1 MNKYILGIDIGG
13 TKCAVL
19 LGNAEGDADRMILDK
34 LRFETRC
41 ERGWKAV
48 TDELMQGIETVISR
62 NSLTAGD
69 ILALGISCGGP
80 LDSRRG
86 VILSPPNLSDWDGV
100 PIVEMTEKRFGIK
113 AYLQNDANA
122 CALAEW
128 KFGAGKGMKN
138 LVFLTFGTG
147 MGAGLILNGR
157 LYSGQNDMAGEVGH
171 IRLANDGPT
180 GYGKHGSFEG
190 FCSGGGI
197 GRLAQAA
204 ARNALDSGKTTLM
217 CKSAD
222 DIPSISAKTAADA
235 ADKGD
240 ETALEV
246 YRICGERLG
255 EGLAIIADILDP
267 EAIIIGS
274 IFARSGHLLI
284 DSMKKSFR
292 REALAQTAGC
302 KIIPAGL
309 GEKIGDLASLG
320 IALDAIEGGR

>member
-19 LGNAEGDADRMILDK
+19 LGNAEGDADSMILDK
-34 LRFETRC
+34 LRFETHC
-41 ERGWKAV
+41 ERGWIAV
-48 TDELMQGIETVISR
+48 TDELMESVETVLSR
-62 NSLTAGD
+62 NSLSPD
-69 ILALGISCGGP
+69 NILALGISCGGP
-80 LDSRRG
+80 LDSKKG
-86 VILSPPNLSDWDGV
+86 VILSPPNLPDWDGV
-100 PIVEMTEKRFGIK
+100 AIVEMIEKRFRIK

-128 KFGAGKGMKN
+128 KFGAGKGMEN

-147 MGAGLILNGR
+147 MGAGLILNGK

-171 IRLANDGPT
+171 IRLATDGPT
-180 GYGKHGSFEG
+180 GYGKCGSFEG

-197 GRLAQAA
+197 GRLAQAMA
-204 ARNALDSGKTTLM
+204 KEALDSGKTTLM
-217 CKSAD
+217 CESED
-222 DIPSISAKTAADA
+222 DIASISAKTAAEA
-235 ADKGD
+235 ADKDD

-246 YRICGERLG
+246 YRICGEKLG
-255 EGLAIIADILDP
+255 EGLAIIADILNP

-284 DSMKKSFR
+284 DSIKKTLY
-292 REALAQTAGC
+292 REALPQTAEC

-320 IALDAIEGGR
+320 IALNAIEGGN

>member
-19 LGNAEGDADRMILDK
+19 LGNAEGDADSMILDK
-34 LRFETRC
+34 LRFETHS
-41 ERGWKAV
+41 ERGWRAV

-62 NSLTAGD
+62 NSLTADD

-80 LDSRRG
+80 LGSKRG
-86 VILSPPNLSDWDGV
+86 VILSPPNLPDWDGV
-100 PIVEMTEKRFGIK
+100 PIVEMIEKRFGIK

-147 MGAGLILNGR
+147 MGAGLILNGK

-180 GYGKHGSFEG
+180 GYGKCGSFEG

-197 GRLAQAA
+197 GRLAQKT
-204 ARNALDSGKTTLM
+204 ARDALDSGKSTLM
-217 CKSAD
+217 CESED
-222 DIPSISAKTAADA
+222 DIPSISAKTAAEA

-240 ETALEV
+240 EIALEV
-246 YRICGERLG
+246 YRICGEKLG

-284 DSMKKSFR
+284 DSMKKTLC
-292 REALAQTAGC
+292 REALPQTAKC

-320 IALDAIEGGR
+320 IALNAIEGGE

>member
-1 MNKYILGIDIGG
+1 MKKHILGIDIGG

-19 LGNAEGDADRMILDK
+19 LGNIESDTDSIILDK
-34 LRFETRC
+34 LRFETHS

-48 TDELMQGIETVISR
+48 TDELMQSVEAVISR
-62 NSLTAGD
+62 NSLTADD

-80 LDSRRG
+80 LDSKRG
-86 VILSPPNLSDWDGV
+86 VILSPPNLPDWDGV
-100 PIVEMTEKRFGIK
+100 PIVEMIEKRFGIK

-138 LVFLTFGTG
+138 IIFLTFGTG
-147 MGAGLILNGR
+147 MGAGLILNGK

-171 IRLANDGPT
+171 IRLAEDGPM
-180 GYGKHGSFEG
+180 GYGKNGSFEG

-197 GRLAQAA
+197 GRLAQKTALAA
-204 ARNALDSGKTTLM
+204 LKNGKSTLM
-217 CKSAD
+217 CKSEAE
-222 DIPSISAKTAADA
+222 IPSISAKTAAEA
-235 ADKGD
+235 ADMGD

-246 YRICGERLG
+246 YRTCGEKLG
-255 EGLAIIADILDP
+255 EGLAILADILDP

-284 DSMKKSFR
+284 DSMKKTLY
-292 REALAQTAGC
+292 REALSQTAKC
-302 KIIPAGL
+302 KILPAGL
-309 GEKIGDLASLG
+309 GERIGDLASLG
-320 IALDAIEGGR
+320 IAIDAIEGGK